1 MRPNVMWIFL
11 APAVAVGCGGDDDDG
26 GGGAV
31 DAGVRSDGGPDS
43 GGDPDAGL
51 DCAIEASYGGETF
64 DARAFIGNP
73 NNPSLRFLALNA
85 NLEPGSEP
93 DRLVIAAFD
102 SAGIETGTFALD
114 GSKWSVSLCV
124 DFDPDRFAVCRESIN
139 ARGPGALTISS
150 IEDRLTGSLVDA
162 EFASADQPGCE
173 AVIESVEFDELIE

>member
-11 APAVAVGCGGDDDDG
+11 APAIVVGCGGDDGSD

-31 DAGVRSDGGPDS
+31 DGGVRIDGSPD
-43 GGDPDAGL
+43 DQDAGDNV
-51 DCAIEASYGGETF
+51 DCDIEASYGGETF

-93 DRLVIAAFD
+93 DRLVIAAFE

-162 EFASADQPGCE
+162 EFASADQPGCQ